1 MPDKAD
7 PTVLPATSDTALII
21 VARYPQRGAIKT
33 RLASAIGEDAT
44 IELYRAFLTD
54 LALKFAA
61 ARSQRN
67 QYDLHW
73 CYTPSGIDFGMLL
86 STLTPTLSASMRCFP
101 QQGEG
106 LGERLHHAFCTA
118 HRLGYRK
125 TIVISSDS
133 PQIRP
138 AIIAQARAALDHADV
153 VLGPAEDGG
162 YYLIAM
168 REPHDVFTGIPM
180 STSVVL
186 QMTIEL
192 ACQQNLSV
200 SMLEPL
206 FDIDELPDL
215 LRLTDLLQADHTL
228 APITAAHL
236 ATIKELVIV

>member
-1 MPDKAD
+1 MPDID
-7 PTVLPATSDTALII
+7 DLLPATSDTALII
-21 VARYPQRGAIKT
+21 MARYPQRGTIKT

-61 ARSQRN
+61 AHNQRS

-73 CYTPSGIDFGMLL
+73 CYTPADIDFGALL
-86 STLTPTLSASMRCFP
+86 STLTPTLSASMRFFP

-106 LGERLHHAFCTA
+106 LGERLHHAFRAAC
-118 HRLGYRK
+118 RQGYRK
-125 TIVISSDS
+125 TIVIGSDS
-133 PQIRP
+133 PHIHL
-138 AIIAQARAALDHADV
+138 AVIAQARASLDHADV
-153 VLGPAEDGG
+153 VLGPADDGG

-168 REPHDVFTGIPM
+168 REPRDVFTGIPM
-180 STSVVL
+180 STSQVL

-192 ACQQNLSV
+192 ARQQKLSV
-200 SMLEPL
+200 STLERL

-215 LRLTDLLQADHTL
+215 LRLTELLQADYSL

-236 ATIKELVIV
+236 ATMKELVV